1 VEKKKAK
8 TERNSDRRAMIARA
22 SKGITCSARL
32 SAIKEAS
39 HVIAHLKYDH
49 PDKAMRDED
58 SWRRFIEKR
67 LRYLESID
75 SLYVNGV
82 HCDSGCKFDLRG
94 HERTEGKGMYAGKGE
109 CRVNLINY
117 IRACYEYSAAATDIT
132 QELSRKQHFEEA
144 EALLHCLAHHAYRP
158 LGLGGEL
165 KKCGR
170 RGVCTHCTH
179 YFQTQQRNSM
189 SRFMT
194 SAKRLLLITIT
205 LPRVPEFTLEDSYAL
220 IRKLGL
226 GLKHCFEER
235 QERLQALEKRGK
247 LRNYMTYAE
256 GYIQGIHPCPP
267 KSKSHDFHLHLVV
280 VTPADAS
287 ALKAVGVQVLEK
299 DFAAAVGEFKAKY
312 NYYGINDD
320 DNSNNDGRFFNI
332 KPITADKKNRRKE
345 TLSKSLGNTVS
356 YLPKLFPPARD
367 FNQTFE
373 RNQFLKGKHLVER
386 FGHFKNSSLL
396 TPRRRSSSSSNGNGN
411 LSNSHRR

>member
-1 VEKKKAK
+1 
-8 TERNSDRRAMIARA
+8 
-22 SKGITCSARL
+22 
-32 SAIKEAS
+32 
-39 HVIAHLKYDH
+39 
-49 PDKAMRDED
+49 
-58 SWRRFIEKR
+58 
-67 LRYLESID
+67 
-75 SLYVNGV
+75 
-82 HCDSGCKFDLRG
+82 
-94 HERTEGKGMYAGKGE
+94 MYAGKGE

-117 IRACYEYSAAATDIT
+117 IRACYEHSADVTLKLIV
-132 QELSRKQHFEEA
+132 RKHYLEEA

-179 YFQTQQRNSM
+179 YFQVQQEKRI

-194 SAKRLLLITIT
+194 SAKRLQLITIT
-205 LPRVPEFTLEDSYAL
+205 LPRIPGLELADSYAL

-256 GYIQGIHPCPP
+256 GYIQGIHPCTAE
-267 KSKSHDFHLHLVV
+267 SKSHDFHLHLVV

-299 DFAAAVGEFKAKY
+299 DFATAVAEFKGNY
-312 NYYGINDD
+312 NYYGIDDD
-320 DNSNNDGRFFNI
+320 DNDDSNNGGTLFNI
-332 KPITADKKNRRKE
+332 KPITADKKSRRKK
-345 TLSKSLGNTVS
+345 TLSKSLSNTVS
-356 YLPKLFPPARD
+356 YLAKLFPPASNFD
-367 FNQTFE
+367 QTFE

-386 FGHFKNSSLL
+386 FGHFKNSSLI
-396 TPRRRSSSSSNGNGN
+396 TPRRHRSS
-411 LSNSHRR
+411 RQQQP